1 MEICTSRSKVIEGW
15 RFARRLRRALLGCAL
30 LAAGNLAVSGAYAQD
45 RDEAWV
51 ISHILAGKFDELRS
65 LEKLTGQG
73 VPFALYWWGL
83 ILERCIFERCDGD
96 AGRGLLLRAA
106 LAGNGRA
113 KAELLAGA
121 QTREEFD
128 EVIAKI
134 GVPSGGRERVNYI
147 TRSLFLLDAAA
158 VRGGR
163 RATDDKLRADLLAI
177 AKSEPHIGARIFV
190 AMLPRQTS
198 SDLDALAA
206 TGTDLIS
213 ETLMVHATVKRIGK
227 QQIIERARAGE
238 LGWAAAYCDNLILMG
253 RTLDHDEL
261 EVCEKAAGS
270 GFLAAV
276 RGLLFFH
283 HQFTGNTRAA
293 QYFADL
299 CETVLGMRCADL
311 LADYYHDRSKE
322 SAELKAKSEFWD
334 LAAVNAIASR
344 DPGRFSEELLRGKT
358 PRLRRELFQLI
369 VRTALVNEACA
380 MQRVDLATGAIEAN
394 PQCPWRKPIAIPAEF
409 LSTTK

>member
-1 MEICTSRSKVIEGW
+1 MEMWSSRSKGIEGW
-15 RFARRLRRALLGCAL
+15 CFARRLRRALLGCAI
-30 LAAGNLAVSGAYAQD
+30 LAAGNLAVSGGYAQD
-45 RDEAWV
+45 RDESWV
-51 ISHILAGKFDELRS
+51 ISHIVAGKFDELRS
-65 LEKLTGQG
+65 LEKLSGQG

-83 ILERCIFERCDGD
+83 ILGHCIFERCDGN
-96 AGRGLLLRAA
+96 AGQELLLRAA
-106 LAGNGRA
+106 LSGNGRA
-113 KAELLAGA
+113 KAELLADA

-134 GVPSGGRERVNYI
+134 GVPSGGWERLNYI
-147 TRSLFLLDAAA
+147 TKSLFLLQAAF

-163 RATDDKLRADLLAI
+163 RPTDDKLQADLLAI
-177 AKSEPHIGARIFV
+177 AKSEPHIGVRIFV
-190 AMLPRQTS
+190 AILPGQTS
-198 SDLDALAA
+198 SDLDVLAA

-213 ETLMVHATVKRIGK
+213 EKLMVHATVKKIGK

-253 RTLDHDEL
+253 RTLDRDEL

-276 RGLLFFH
+276 RGLLAH

-322 SAELKAKSEFWD
+322 SSELKAKSEFWE
-334 LAAVNAIASR
+334 LAAVNAIARR
-344 DPGRFSEELLRGKT
+344 DPGRFSEEPLRGKT

-369 VRTALVNEACA
+369 VRTALTNEACA
-380 MQRVDLATGAIEAN
+380 MQRVDLTTGAIEAN

-409 LSTTK
+409 LTTAK

>member
-1 MEICTSRSKVIEGW
+1 LETWTSRSKGIEGW
-15 RFARRLRRALLGCAL
+15 SFARRLRRALLGCAL
-30 LAAGNLAVSGAYAQD
+30 LAAGNLAVSRTYAQD
-45 RDEAWV
+45 QDESWV
-51 ISHILAGKFDELRS
+51 ISHIVAGKFDELRS
-65 LEKLTGQG
+65 LEKLSGQG

-96 AGRGLLLRAA
+96 AGRELILRAA
-106 LAGNGRA
+106 LAGNSRA

-121 QTREEFD
+121 ITREEFD

-134 GVPSGGRERVNYI
+134 GVPSGGRERLNYI
-147 TRSLFLLDAAA
+147 TKSLFLLEAAL

-213 ETLMVHATVKRIGK
+213 EKLMVNATVKKIGK

-238 LGWAAAYCDNLILMG
+238 LGWAAANCDG
-253 RTLDHDEL
+253 HVFRATTLDRDEL

-311 LADYYHDRSKE
+311 LAEYYHDRSKE
-322 SAELKAKSEFWD
+322 SAELKAKSEFWE

-344 DPGRFSEELLRGKT
+344 DPGRVSEELLRGKT

-369 VRTALVNEACA
+369 VRTALINEACA

-409 LSTTK
+409 LTTTR

>member
-1 MEICTSRSKVIEGW
+1 MEMWTSRSKGIGGW
-15 RFARRLRRALLGCAL
+15 GFARRLRRALLGCAL
-30 LAAGNLAVSGAYAQD
+30 LAACNLAVSGAYAQD
-45 RDEAWV
+45 RDESWV

-65 LEKLTGQG
+65 LEKLSAQG
-73 VPFALYWWGL
+73 VPFALHWWGL

-96 AGRGLLLRAA
+96 AGRELLLRAA

-121 QTREEFD
+121 TTREEFD
-128 EVIAKI
+128 AVIAKI
-134 GVPSGGRERVNYI
+134 GVPSGGRERLNYI
-147 TRSLFLLDAAA
+147 TKSLFLLDAAL

-177 AKSEPHIGARIFV
+177 AKSEPHIGVRIFV

-238 LGWAAAYCDNLILMG
+238 LGWAAANCDGHVLRG
-253 RTLDHDEL
+253 TTLDRDEL
-261 EVCEKAAGS
+261 EVCDKAAGS

-276 RGLLFFH
+276 RGLLAH
-283 HQFTGNTRAA
+283 HQFTGNARAA

-311 LADYYHDRSKE
+311 LADYYHDRSTE
-322 SAELKAKSEFWD
+322 SAELKAKSEFWE

-344 DPGRFSEELLRGKT
+344 DPGRFSEEQLRGKT
-358 PRLRRELFQLI
+358 PPLRRELFQLI
-369 VRTALVNEACA
+369 VRTALINEACA

-394 PQCPWRKPIAIPAEF
+394 PQCPWRKPIAIAAEF
-409 LSTTK
+409 LTTTK